1 MEIEKEKIVEIFD
14 EKSNKVVKYKQKIR
28 NNTINTTT
36 EIEADSLNTL
46 ISEIRKQINAW
57 NKLT

>member
-1 MEIEKEKIVEIFD
+1 MEIEKGKIVEIFD
-14 EKSNKVVKYKQKIR
+14 EQSNKVVKYKQKIR